1 MGRHPSHHHINHRQ
15 RQYVADAGKNARIAM
30 LPTLNGKVD
39 YCGHCARLKIELL
52 NDPAILLL
60 GAAQR
65 K

>member
-1 MGRHPSHHHINHRQ
+1 
-15 RQYVADAGKNARIAM
+15 M
-30 LPTLNGKVD
+30 LPTLGGKVD
-39 YCGHCARLKIELL
+39 YYGHCGRLKIELL

>member
-1 MGRHPSHHHINHRQ
+1 MGRHPSHHHNGHQQ

-30 LPTLNGKVD
+30 LPTLGGKVD
-39 YCGHCARLKIELL
+39 YCGHCGRLKIELL

-60 GAAQR
+60 SAAQR